1 MSADNRARSARG
13 DHDSPQPVIVR
24 AGVADQAHL
33 LTLIEEF
40 YEIDRHPY
48 RESRVLDG
56 LVPLLRNDRYGQV
69 WLIADQGKPRT
80 EADGYRFETEDSI
93 WMSRQLDN

>member
-40 YEIDRHPY
+40 YELIVIRIAS
-48 RESRVLDG
+48 RECWMASSRSFVM
-56 LVPLLRNDRYGQV
+56 
-69 WLIADQGKPRT
+69 IATARSG
-80 EADGYRFETEDSI
+80 
-93 WMSRQLDN
+93 